1 MTTSYDDTDDYPLRV
16 GFIPLDP
23 ASLHQ
28 GSVPYKP
35 WDHGTIAVREVV
47 PHSCEGCLYKQKRPV
62 NPHDYRGTYLLDC
75 RLDHP
80 RPDSPDYAQGCSDNR
95 CVFILDSD
103 EAREAHALAYFNN
116 SIIGDQRPEPDE

>member
-23 ASLHQ
+23 ASLHE

-47 PHSCEGCLYKQKRPV
+47 RSTCTGCKYKRPYPHSSERISSVLIDCM
-62 NPHDYRGTYLLDC
+62 LDDM
-75 RLDHP
+75 RS
-80 RPDSPDYAQGCSDNR
+80 DSPDYAQGCADNR
-95 CVFILDSD
+95 CIFIDDTD